1 MICATQSTRQRPA
14 TFRGSPS
21 TSLTMDLMQTNP
33 GAPSWKRKSYRVYHH
48 DARKIMHRQL
58 GNPDF
63 KNELDYAPKQVYD
76 ADGGRVYQDFMSG
89 QWAWRQ
95 ADELA
100 KDPQNHGA
108 VIVPVIGGSDKTTTS
123 VATGQ
128 NDFYPL
134 YEGNGLTPNT
144 VRRAHRNAMSLL
156 GFLAIPKTDREH
168 DQSKEFRTFRRQLFH
183 ASLNHIFSSLKPAM
197 ISPELVLV
205 GDGHYRWV
213 IYCLGPYI
221 ADYPEQ
227 VLLACVVQGWCAR
240 CTASNKNLD
249 GIGGRRTQAHTEALF
264 DAFDHKTL
272 WNDYGII
279 PDVLPYTWDFPRADI
294 YELLSP
300 DLLHQ
305 VIKGTFKDHLVTW
318 VGEYLDAQHG
328 KAYASKIMADI
339 DRSIAAVPPFPGLR
353 RFPEGRGF
361 KQWTGDDSK
370 ALMKS
375 LSLFDHRVCGP
386 KWTVLF
392 NSESKHIKAV
402 KEPWRRS
409 SKFEAIEQILTINN
423 RLDALAATRVDFE
436 ERGLLRPT
444 DPDPVLPTL
453 NPTRPDLLAEDDDDN
468 PEMENTVEATVV
480 LAKRHYDDLDLVDP
494 LSYPDVPARIKVFP
508 SAIAAFHAPSD
519 VCNSAG
525 LLRERIRAVRSWRG
539 AEPRFD
545 CVYASGSDEEGFRG
559 LLAARVLLFM
569 SFTHRHVEYPCA
581 LVTWFSPTDD
591 MSCPDVGMWMVQP
604 DLDDAGDRIM
614 DIIHLDT
621 IRARALATS
630 GDASAA
636 QDAQPRK
643 LTEADM
649 ERPARRR
656 ARKEMRRM
664 ADSEAVAPGYA
675 GIPAPFLLVE
685 TAAPPQPQPDDDDEA
700 DLDGLSYARRA
711 PHLRSGD
718 GRPAHRDAPPYSP
731 STPSPLV
738 GSPPIPK
745 TQSSK
750 KSEKSKSGS
759 DRRSTRPKS
768 SATSSTLASPF
779 TATFPSPL
787 NAASRAEEFGGFVQ
801 GKPREEF
808 DGTPGGFDGAPAGLG
823 FGEDDFDGPGTP
835 GGFGT
840 GHEPAWAEEEEE
852 GEVSVVREALPS
864 AGLSSGRAR
873 MGSFDGAKVGF

>member
-1 MICATQSTRQRPA
+1 MSAGRPCDKEGNFVDPTTKPHKQFPPRNNTSPYETVGAFRMADFVYRKVQMSAGEIDELMEISREDGGFSHFRDHDDLYDTIDATETGHIPWLAFDVSYDGPDA
-14 TFRGSPS
+14 
-21 TSLTMDLMQTNP
+21 NEP

-156 GFLAIPKTDREH
+156 GFLAIPKILIVWQPTASMTRAK
-168 DQSKEFRTFRRQLFH
+168 SFGRSGRQLFH

-197 ISPELVLV
+197 ISPELVLF

-339 DRSIAAVPPFPGLR
+339 DRRIAAVPPFPGLR

-370 ALMKS
+370 ALMKVY
-375 LSLFDHRVCGP
+375 LP
-386 KWTVLF
+386 
-392 NSESKHIKAV
+392 AV
-402 KEPWRRS
+402 EGQGALAPV
-409 SKFEAIEQILTINN
+409 EQVQAIEQILTINN
-423 RLDALAATRVDFE
+423 RLDALAATRVNFE

-480 LAKRHYDDLDLVDP
+480 LAKRHFRTYPKDPFHLSEFLGFPALPSLIRRFLHGQTFPDDDLDLVDP

-525 LLRERIRAVRSWRG
+525 LLRERIRAG
-539 AEPRFD
+539 A
-545 CVYASGSDEEGFRG
+545 V
-559 LLAARVLLFM
+559 
-569 SFTHRHVEYPCA
+569 
-581 LVTWFSPTDD
+581 
-591 MSCPDVGMWMVQP
+591 
-604 DLDDAGDRIM
+604 
-614 DIIHLDT
+614 
-621 IRARALATS
+621 
-630 GDASAA
+630 
-636 QDAQPRK
+636 
-643 LTEADM
+643 
-649 ERPARRR
+649 
-656 ARKEMRRM
+656 M
-664 ADSEAVAPGYA
+664 AWC
-675 GIPAPFLLVE
+675 
-685 TAAPPQPQPDDDDEA
+685 
-700 DLDGLSYARRA
+700 R
-711 PHLRSGD
+711 
-718 GRPAHRDAPPYSP
+718 
-731 STPSPLV
+731 TP
-738 GSPPIPK
+738 I
-745 TQSSK
+745 
-750 KSEKSKSGS
+750 
-759 DRRSTRPKS
+759 
-768 SATSSTLASPF
+768 
-779 TATFPSPL
+779 
-787 NAASRAEEFGGFVQ
+787 
-801 GKPREEF
+801 
-808 DGTPGGFDGAPAGLG
+808 
-823 FGEDDFDGPGTP
+823 
-835 GGFGT
+835 
-840 GHEPAWAEEEEE
+840 
-852 GEVSVVREALPS
+852 
-864 AGLSSGRAR
+864 
-873 MGSFDGAKVGF
+873 